1 MHAWIPPRRVCAVA
15 MLAFLA
21 AASSARADI
30 VFCNNFPHTV
40 FVAIAYPQTNGTW
53 LSRGWLE
60 VATGQCGVFDT
71 AIRVKTFY
79 FRAMTDPVPTG
90 GGKST
95 TYIWGKG
102 ANFAVWEKD
111 NFQYYDAEKR
121 VLNSTLEE
129 FSKGPDAEGD
139 SVSCTVTI
147 PADGSG
153 TVITTP

>member
-1 MHAWIPPRRVCAVA
+1 MYAGLSAKRVGAGA
-15 MLAFLA
+15 MLALLA
-21 AASSARADI
+21 SASGARADI
-30 VFCNNFPHTV
+30 DFCNNFPHPV
-40 FVAIAYPQTNGTW
+40 FVAIAYQQTNGTW

-60 VATGQCGVFDT
+60 VDTGQCGVFDT

-79 FRAMTDPVPTG
+79 FRAVTDPIPVG

-102 ANFAVWEKD
+102 ANFAVSDKD

-121 VLNSTLEE
+121 VLKSTLEQ
-129 FSKGPDAEGD
+129 FSKGPDAQGD
-139 SVSCTVTI
+139 SVSCTVTF

-153 TVITTP
+153 TVVTTP